1 MCNIPSFE
9 PWLEYEGCVTI
20 IRHQAPMCLISW
32 LSKSDLIYISLFHSC
47 LFVNTSFSVLFIVTV
62 TFLIVFGL
70 LTTLLRFS
78 FQVFFLLDIM
88 EPLKLNFCI
97 YTKDFSASI
106 YEELQWETFLVFV
119 LFFPQFMYI
128 YFFNA
133 HTKGHFFFFFL
144 ICGLLPVFLSFLL
157 KICKNI
163 QLHAAMM

>member
-32 LSKSDLIYISLFHSC
+32 LSKSDLICISFFRSC
-47 LFVNTSFSVLFIVTV
+47 LFMNKSFSVLFIVTV

-70 LTTLLRFS
+70 LTTLLWFS
-78 FQVFFLLDIM
+78 FQVFFLLDSM

-106 YEELQWETFLVFV
+106 YKELQWETFLVFV

-133 HTKGHFFFFFL
+133 HTKGHFFFFL
-144 ICGLLPVFLSFLL
+144 ICGLLSVFLSFLL